1 MDDHFVHF
9 DSRVARTYG
18 DDRRAHRPLSVP
30 VTRATTYQAESAEHH
45 RRLFLAHDPAFYQRF
60 ANPTSEAAAAKIA
73 ELEGAE
79 AALVFGS
86 GMGAIATSLLAV
98 LRAGDHL
105 VLQRGAF
112 AQTTTFVTG
121 TLAGLGVAYTAVDP
135 RRPEDVAAAI
145 RPETRV
151 VYVETPS
158 NPLLHVVPLAAL
170 AEVVRGRGIELFV
183 DGTFA
188 SPYLQ
193 RPLEHGATLVLHSGT
208 KYLGGHSDVLC
219 GAAAGGAELVER
231 IRKVQFLVGTVLDP
245 TAAWLL
251 LRGIKTLAVRV
262 ARQSESALAIAR
274 FLAAHP
280 EVARVRYPWL
290 ESDEG
295 HAVARAQ
302 MRAGGGMVSFEPT
315 GGVERARRM
324 LDALRGI
331 PIATSLGGT
340 ETIAELPFDLDFD
353 EAHQNGDAAGA
364 RGEPAAARAGA
375 GPPLGRAG
383 ERRRARR
390 RPRPRAPRDRGPVI
404 R

>member
-1 MDDHFVHF
+1 
-9 DSRVARTYG
+9 
-18 DDRRAHRPLSVP
+18 
-30 VTRATTYQAESAEHH
+30 
-45 RRLFLAHDPAFYQRF
+45 
-60 ANPTSEAAAAKIA
+60 
-73 ELEGAE
+73 
-79 AALVFGS
+79 
-86 GMGAIATSLLAV
+86 MGAIATSLLAV
-98 LRAGDHL
+98 LRAGDHV

-112 AQTTTFVTG
+112 AQTTTFVTE
-121 TLAGLGVAYTAVDP
+121 TLAGLGVAHTTVDP
-135 RRPEDVAAAI
+135 RRAEDVAAAI

-158 NPLLHVVPLAAL
+158 NPLLHVIPIAAL

-193 RPLEHGATLVLHSGT
+193 RPLEHGATLALHSGT
-208 KYLGGHSDVLC
+208 KYLGGHSDVMC
-219 GAAAGGAELVER
+219 GAAAGGAELVGR
-231 IRKVQFLVGTVLDP
+231 IRKVQHLVGTILDP

-280 EVARVRYPWL
+280 EVSRVRYPWL

-295 HAVARAQ
+295 HAAARAQ

-340 ETIAELPFDLDFD
+340 ETIAELPYDLDFD
-353 EAHQNGDAAGA
+353 EEHQGGDAAG
-364 RGEPAAARAGA
+364 E
-375 GPPLGRAG
+375 
-383 ERRRARR
+383 
-390 RPRPRAPRDRGPVI
+390 RAPALVRLSVGLESVDELVADLDLALRATAP